1 MKKINLNKKVNLLKK
16 SDKSF
21 KHTISLVK
29 STDKKVNI
37 NKPCITYWPEKHE
50 EKEIIKQYGYAV
62 LETLKQCQQ

>member
-37 NKPCITYWPEKHE
+37 NKPCITY
-50 EKEIIKQYGYAV
+50 
-62 LETLKQCQQ
+62 